1 MRMLSDPVRYF
12 ALIIIILSA
21 IFVSSCVDSVE
32 PAGTAQ
38 YTNPE
43 YPSLLKGYAVITSVF
58 SGAFSLNGRVY
69 VLDGDAEIIESF
81 SLSDPRL
88 NMNPSPVEKD
98 TLPLGFD
105 PGDYALDRVSE
116 VLYLEDAQ
124 GKDIYRIQLPDGTPE
139 LLYQNES
146 FISELFLTEGNSN
159 LVICFLGPEWMS
171 RKIDVLTGSTLGEFE
186 TGWPITRAA
195 MSFDSGKL
203 LLSNSSKQFLLQVDV
218 ATMQLADTLHLLER
232 PGPFIYN
239 TSGDIIVFNQY
250 SIKPVV
256 YLYDGNSGE
265 LLHELPATNPYQIC
279 DVIPGTDVIIAPR
292 RSETRVSI
300 LNSDNMIFAPS
311 IYCMQYADL
320 AFSTQDGQTIIVLT
334 DNPGRVYI
342 YSHQ

>member
-1 MRMLSDPVRYF
+1 MKTPSDSARFF
-12 ALIIIILSA
+12 ALVILVA
-21 IFVSSCVDSVE
+21 VLIFASSCVDSVE

-38 YTNPE
+38 YSNPE
-43 YPSLLKGYAVITSVF
+43 YPSLLKGYAVITAKF
-58 SGAFSLNGRVY
+58 SGVFALDGRVY
-69 VLDGDAEIIESF
+69 VLDGEAEIIESF

-105 PGDYALDRVSE
+105 PGNYALDRVSE
-116 VLYLEDAQ
+116 VLYLEDAH

-146 FISELFLTEGNSN
+146 FISELFLTDGNSN
-159 LVICFLGPEWMS
+159 LVICFLGPEWLA

-203 LLSNSSKQFLLQVDV
+203 LLSNSSKQFLLEVDV
-218 ATMQLADTLHLLER
+218 ATMQLADTLYLEER
-232 PGPFIYN
+232 PGPFTFN
-239 TSGDIIVFNQY
+239 TSGNIVLFNQY

-320 AFSTQDGQTIIVLT
+320 AFSTEDGQTIIVLT